1 MLKTKVG
8 NKHRIFSMGHLPKY
22 ERNKIDIQ
30 AKYKIFKVEFH
41 WLQQWDSAFP
51 SLKAFWIL
59 VFIFLIYF
67 YIIFVIFSSFVL
79 KLSNISYIAL
89 QLWICVGLFRTRNSF
104 DKQILFLFKW
114 AAVVFVSFRFENLE
128 TLFKHKTLAC
138 VVSGLHQLYVDPR
151 NL

>member
-1 MLKTKVG
+1 
-8 NKHRIFSMGHLPKY
+8 MGHLPKY

-41 WLQQWDSAFP
+41 WLQQWDSVLP

-59 VFIFLIYF
+59 VFIFFIYNCF
-67 YIIFVIFSSFVL
+67 YIIFVVFSPFVL

-89 QLWICVGLFRTRNSF
+89 VLWICVGLFRTRNSF
-104 DKQILFLFKW
+104 DKQILFLFKS
-114 AAVVFVSFRFENLE
+114 AAVVFVGFRFENLE
-128 TLFKHKTLAC
+128 TLFKHKTSAC
-138 VVSGLHQLYVDPR
+138 VVSGHHQLYVDPG